1 MRRRIAS
8 TVLVTL
14 LAGGSAW
21 GSPATLAG
29 PDGLIPL
36 PEEAGQQLLFR
47 SRIRA
52 DFLPLV
58 LWFVTQA
65 NLAYCGVASS
75 VMALNSLG
83 VPAPPTEGYGSHR
96 FWTQENLFAAAA
108 TRSITTAE
116 TVARRGMTLAQ
127 LSGLL
132 AAQGIPVQRWHGDQ
146 LSLPQFRGLLMR
158 SLSDPQDRL
167 LVNYHRPA
175 LGQQGGGHISPLA
188 AYDPASDRV
197 LILDVARYRYP
208 SLWVPTAS
216 LWRAI
221 RTVDPDSGANRGLVR
236 ISRAPSVPNPQPAT
250 TLQSGP

>member
-1 MRRRIAS
+1 MRRRIAG
-8 TVLVTL
+8 TVLLAL

-21 GSPATLAG
+21 GRSPELAATEK
-29 PDGLIPL
+29 LIPL
-36 PEEAGQQLLFR
+36 SDGQGQGLLFR
-47 SRIRA
+47 SRVRA
-52 DFLPLV
+52 DFLPLME
-58 LWFVTQA
+58 WFVLQA

-83 VPAPPTEGYGSHR
+83 VPAPAVPGYGPYR
-96 FWTQENLFAAAA
+96 FWTQTNLFAAAA
-108 TRSITTAE
+108 PPIPTAE
-116 TVARRGMTLAQ
+116 SVARRGLTLAQ
-127 LSGLL
+127 LAGLL

-146 LSLPQFRGLLMR
+146 LSFPQFRSLLVR

-175 LGQQGGGHISPLA
+175 LGQQGGGHISPLG

-208 SLWVPTAS
+208 PAWVPTAS

-221 RTVDPDSGANRGLVR
+221 RTIDPDSGASRGLVR
-236 ISRAPSVPNPQPAT
+236 ISRAPTTTNPPPPT
-250 TLQSGP
+250 TPQSGP